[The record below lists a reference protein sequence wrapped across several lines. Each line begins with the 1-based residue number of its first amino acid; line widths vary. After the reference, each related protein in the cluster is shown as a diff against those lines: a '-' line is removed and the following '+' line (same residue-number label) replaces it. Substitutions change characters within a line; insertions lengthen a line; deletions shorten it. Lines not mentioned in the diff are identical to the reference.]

1 MEHITLLDMVLRLLA
16 AMAIGIV
23 VGGQRTLTAHPA
35 GLRTHTL
42 VALGS
47 CIVMLTGC
55 LLFQDTKLMYGTGPD
70 PARLGAQVIN
80 GIGFLGA
87 GTILRDGISV
97 RGLTTAASLW
107 SVACLGL
114 AAGVGYYKLVVVGCI
129 ALFVTLTCFDF
140 LQEKLRQDGH
150 SSLDTQLECDEH
162 LSEILVRLD
171 QLTERYFASLSN
183 LSFRRT
189 SHNTYV
195 LTFRVSF
202 QTKDRLFVQSEF
214 MRELA
219 KTPGIL
225 RMDHTGNVT

>member
-1 MEHITLLDMVLRLLA
+1 MDKITTLDIVLRLLA
-16 AMAIGIV
+16 AMAIGII

-55 LLFQDTKLMYGTGPD
+55 LLFQDTKLLYSTGPD

-107 SVACLGL
+107 AVACLGL
-114 AAGVGYYKLVVVGCI
+114 AAGVGYYKLVAFGCL
-129 ALFVTLTCFDF
+129 ALFITLTCFDF
-140 LQEKLRQDGH
+140 LQDRLRQSGH
-150 SSLDTQLECDEH
+150 VSLDTQLECGAD
-162 LSEILVRLD
+162 LSEALAQLD
-171 QLTERYFASLSN
+171 QLTERHAASLSQ
-183 LSFRRT
+183 LSFQHT
-189 SHNTYV
+189 SRDTYSV
-195 LTFRVSF
+195 SFRVTF
-202 QTKDRLFVQSEF
+202 QKKDRLRAQSEF
-214 MRELA
+214 MRELEEI
-219 KTPGIL
+219 PGVL
-225 RMDHTGNVT
+225 NLDHTGNVT